1 MAIPSAIPSNQI
13 ILQTGN
19 GQNYITWPN
28 IGGPMWQVGRSID
41 GINFTAIASVIANSY
56 LDTAVQVGVQ
66 YWYTVSPLYYIFT
79 VSSANATAGATYTN
93 NGVTFTVA
101 QTIAAQTQLLAIG
114 AFNPM
119 ASGTLTRTSG
129 TGDATITFSSFSL
142 ASITPNS
149 PSTPVS
155 ITPCLPGQINL
166 GYLRYQAQLRSDL
179 LNSFFVTTDEWNLM
193 INQSAQEL
201 YGLLVQKFGEDYFLA
216 PLQVF
221 QTGGQQFYPL
231 PNGSNFL
238 NINGIPNPAGT
249 PAPACFKVYGMD
261 LNSYGAQL
269 SNATGWV
276 SMSRFN
282 IADRNKYNLMLG
294 AASNN
299 VAGQYAQFQY
309 REMGTNVEVLP
320 INSGQ
325 YLRLWYVPISP
336 QMLLDTDMLPFSYSG
351 WHEYV
356 VVDAAA
362 KALSKQQFT
371 DQAQD
376 LMGKKMALLERIE
389 SEAANRDVGQP
400 NTSTNTRSMLGDPN
414 FGGGM
419 YGNGSGGWGGGGGYG
434 Y

>member
-1 MAIPSAIPSNQI
+1 
-13 ILQTGN
+13 
-19 GQNYITWPN
+19 
-28 IGGPMWQVGRSID
+28 
-41 GINFTAIASVIANSY
+41 
-56 LDTAVQVGVQ
+56 
-66 YWYTVSPLYYIFT
+66 
-79 VSSANATAGATYTN
+79 
-93 NGVTFTVA
+93 
-101 QTIAAQTQLLAIG
+101 
-114 AFNPM
+114 
-119 ASGTLTRTSG
+119 
-129 TGDATITFSSFSL
+129 
-142 ASITPNS
+142 
-149 PSTPVS
+149 
-155 ITPCLPGQINL
+155 
-166 GYLRYQAQLRSDL
+166 
-179 LNSFFVTTDEWNLM
+179 M

-221 QTGGQQFYPL
+221 QTSGQQFYPL

-282 IADRNKYNLMLG
+282 IVDRNKYNLMLG

-309 REMGTNVEVLP
+309 REMGTNIEVLP

-351 WHEYV
+351 WHEYI

-419 YGNGSGGWGGGGGYG
+419 YGNGSGGWGGAGGYG

>member
-1 MAIPSAIPSNQI
+1 MALPLPIPSSQV

-19 GQNYITWPN
+19 GQNLLSWP
-28 IGGPMWQVGRSID
+28 IIPTATSYSVQRSGDGTTFTTVGSPT
-41 GINFTAIASVIANSY
+41 GQSY
-56 LDTAVQVGVQ
+56 LDA
-66 YWYTVSPLYYIFT
+66 TVSVGTAYFYQVAAVNGSGP
-79 VSSANATAGATYTN
+79 SAYTA
-93 NGVTFTVA
+93 
-101 QTIAAQTQLLAIG
+101 
-114 AFNPM
+114 
-119 ASGTLTRTSG
+119 
-129 TGDATITFSSFSL
+129 SFP
-142 ASITPNS
+142 A
-149 PSTPVS
+149 S

-179 LNSFFVTTDEWNLM
+179 LGSYFITTDEWNLM

-309 REMGTNVEVLP
+309 REMGTNIEVLP

-356 VVDAAA
+356 VVDAA
-362 KALSKQQFT
+362 
-371 DQAQD
+371 
-376 LMGKKMALLERIE
+376 
-389 SEAANRDVGQP
+389 
-400 NTSTNTRSMLGDPN
+400 
-414 FGGGM
+414 
-419 YGNGSGGWGGGGGYG
+419 
-434 Y
+434 